1 MKSLS
6 PLAKGGVVGFI
17 FVFFSGTA
25 SFCQTGSS
33 NAPYRLEKTG
43 SIRFDFDAVF
53 PRAKTMSV
61 EDLEFRA
68 GQNGDFYFIFHEK
81 GKICRFDSTGRL
93 IRSVST
99 AGPLTHGHVGF
110 ALSPE
115 GDVFLLD
122 GRGKSLYRYD
132 ASLDLVGKYPLANK
146 EELEPVFG
154 LTATSWG
161 DLFLAAGLQSQIW
174 KLEPEGQGF
183 AAKPVFLPGSF
194 RYSFPFE
201 AEGGKL
207 AATDPLG
214 ALTVMDRY
222 GNLLRSFNF
231 GKGLRAA
238 PFGENF
244 LATFWPYTEV
254 MVLDTVGVVLANW
267 KVAELDSAFKQV
279 IGFQVLNE
287 NAYFLL
293 PSLENILVFRITHFD
308 SIVGPQ
314 GRN

>member
-1 MKSLS
+1 MNRLA
-6 PLAKGGVVGFI
+6 PLIKRGVVGVF

-25 SFCQTGSS
+25 SFCQIDSS
-33 NAPYRLEKTG
+33 YALYRLEKTG
-43 SIRFDFDAVF
+43 NIRFNFNAVF
-53 PRAKTMSV
+53 PGAKAISA
-61 EDLEFRA
+61 EDLEFRV
-68 GQNGDFYFIFHEK
+68 GRNGDFYFIFHER
-81 GKICRFDSTGRL
+81 GKICRFDSVGKL

-99 AGPLTHGHVGF
+99 PGPLTHRHAGF

-132 ASLDLVGKYPLANK
+132 ASLDLVGKYLLANK
-146 EELEPVFG
+146 DELEPVFG

-161 DLFLAAGLQSQIW
+161 DLFLAAGLQSKIW
-174 KLEPEGQGF
+174 KLQPEGQSF
-183 AAKPVFLPGSF
+183 TTKPVFLPESF

-201 AEGGKL
+201 TEGGKL

-214 ALTVMDRY
+214 ALMVMDRY
-222 GNLLRSFNF
+222 GNLLRSFAF
-231 GKGLRAA
+231 RKGLRAA

-267 KVAELDSAFKQV
+267 KAAELDSAFKQLV
-279 IGFQVLNE
+279 DFQVLNE

-293 PSLENILVFRITHFD
+293 PSLENMWVFRITHSD
-308 SIVGPQ
+308 SIARPE

>member
-1 MKSLS
+1 MKRLS
-6 PLAKGGVVGFI
+6 PLAKRGVVGVFL
-17 FVFFSGTA
+17 VFFSGTA
-25 SFCQTGSS
+25 SFCQIDSS
-33 NAPYRLEKTG
+33 YALYRLEKKG
-43 SIRFDFDAVF
+43 SIWFDFNAIF
-53 PRAKTMSV
+53 PGTKTMSV
-61 EDLEFRA
+61 EDLEFRI
-68 GQNGDFYFIFHEK
+68 GQNGNFYFLFHEK
-81 GKICRFDSTGRL
+81 GKICRFDSAGKL

-99 AGPLTHGHVGF
+99 PGPLTHHHVAF
-110 ALSPE
+110 TLNPE
-115 GDVFLLD
+115 GDVLLLD
-122 GRGKSLYRYD
+122 GRGRLLYRYD
-132 ASLDLVGKYPLANK
+132 VSLDLVGKYPLANK

-183 AAKPVFLPGSF
+183 TAKPVFLPGSF

-214 ALTVMDRY
+214 ALIVMDRY

-231 GKGLRAA
+231 RKGLRAA

-267 KVAELDSAFKQV
+267 KAAELDSAFKQV
-279 IGFQVLNE
+279 IDFQVLNK

-293 PSLENILVFRITHFD
+293 PSLENILVFRITHSA
-308 SIVGPQ
+308 SIARPEE
-314 GRN
+314 RN